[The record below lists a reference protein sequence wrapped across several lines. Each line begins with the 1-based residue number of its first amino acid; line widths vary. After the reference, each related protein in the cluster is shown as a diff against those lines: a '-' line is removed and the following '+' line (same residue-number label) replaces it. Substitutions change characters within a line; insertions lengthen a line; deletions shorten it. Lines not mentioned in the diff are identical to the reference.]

1 MKAILPAPPGGPEV
15 LRLGETKE
23 PLLGPGEL
31 LIAVKAAGVN
41 RADLMQRDGVYP
53 PPAGVSDILGLEV
66 AGTVVN
72 CGPRVRGWQV
82 GDRAMALVAGGGYA
96 EFVAAPAAQCI
107 PVPESFSWAQAAATM
122 EVMLT
127 AWQSLRR
134 RGGLRPGDRVLI
146 HAAGSGVGTAAIQ
159 VARELGAGTVIATSR
174 SAEKL
179 EIPTRLG
186 ATALVVQ
193 DGTFSDS
200 VLTLT
205 DGAGADVIL
214 DLVGA
219 AYLAEN
225 VRCLAR
231 GGRLILVG
239 LVGGRRAELDL
250 SALLPK
256 QATIS
261 AMTVRGLSAA
271 EKAELVASFTEWGL
285 GRLSDGRLTPIVERE
300 FPLAEAADAHRLL
313 ASNDVVGKVVL
324 RVG

>member
-107 PVPESFSWAQAAATM
+107 PVPESFSWAQAGATM

-127 AWQSLRR
+127 AWQSLGR
-134 RGGLRPGDRVLI
+134 RGGLRPGERVLI

-159 VARELGAGTVIATSR
+159 VAHELGARTVIATSR

-179 EIPTRLG
+179 EIPARLG
-186 ATALVVQ
+186 ATPLVVR
-193 DGTFSDS
+193 DGTFADG
-200 VLTLT
+200 VLGHT
-205 DGAGADVIL
+205 DGDGVDVIL

-250 SALLPK
+250 AALLPK

-261 AMTVRGLSAA
+261 AMTVRGLTAT
-271 EKAELVASFTEWGL
+271 EKGELVASFTEWGL
-285 GRLSDGRLTPIVERE
+285 SRLSDGRLTPIVEQE
-300 FPLAEAADAHRLL
+300 FPLADAAEAHRLL
-313 ASNDVVGKVVL
+313 ESNGVVGKVVL